1 MAEVVN
7 TNAGAAP
14 FCVLVAGSFSIFLFH
29 PFLPLHSDPLIVL
42 DDVGTPK

>member
-7 TNAGAAP
+7 TNTGAAP
-14 FCVLVAGSFSIFLFH
+14 FCFLVVSSFSYFLFQF
-29 PFLPLHSDPLIVL
+29 FLPLHSDPLIVL